1 MENSRNKQAISLNC
15 LLLWVV
21 WWNEPPGS
29 ILPAPD
35 VNHPFVQCTR
45 GDWAAAKPLSSC
57 LCYQMDCHCIAP
69 SVFVRLVVLNVS
81 KAQEQ
86 WSWLFGYAKERP
98 SSASFEWKGVYVCV
112 YVCIYVCIG
121 KDKVSGCRI
130 ICSSR
135 HPLRVLECTPLWK
148 GGLPYTLTKWVEVVR
163 TTKYTRG
170 QKH

>member
-29 ILPAPD
+29 VLPAPD
-35 VNHPFVQCTR
+35 VNHPFVQCAR

-69 SVFVRLVVLNVS
+69 SVCVCLVVLNVS

-86 WSWLFGYAKERP
+86 WSWLFGYAEERP
-98 SSASFEWKGVYVCV
+98 SSASFEWKGVYVCM
-112 YVCIYVCIG
+112 YVCMYVCIG
-121 KDKVSGCRI
+121 KDKVSGMQDYLQLQA
-130 ICSSR
+130 STEGLGMYP
-135 HPLRVLECTPLWK
+135 PLK
-148 GGLPYTLTKWVEVVR
+148 GGTAIYTDQVGGSCQDNKT
-163 TTKYTRG
+163 Y
-170 QKH
+170 